1 MTTYALIAAAVVLI
15 GFDPAKKLVAM
26 RRAKIKKPVIS
37 YEEIRPEPPHE
48 QTRMEAFKAAETLV
62 LYFQSIG
69 HTEAVESANNTA
81 QWLFADPSPAEQK
94 RK

>member
-1 MTTYALIAAAVVLI
+1 MTTWALIAAAVALI
-15 GFDPAKKLVAM
+15 GLDPAKKLLAIV
-26 RRAKIKKPVIS
+26 RAKIKTPVIS
-37 YEEIRPEPPHE
+37 FEENRPEPPHE
-48 QTRMEAFKAAETLV
+48 PTRIEAFKAAETLV

-81 QWLFADPSPAEQK
+81 QWLFAVPPPAESK